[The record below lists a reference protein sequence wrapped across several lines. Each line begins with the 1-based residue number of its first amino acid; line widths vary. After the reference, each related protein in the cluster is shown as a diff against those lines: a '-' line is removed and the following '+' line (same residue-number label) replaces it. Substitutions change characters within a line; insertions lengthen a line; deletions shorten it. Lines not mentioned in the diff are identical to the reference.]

1 MFRSAQFATG
11 RIRRGGHDKGGRRF
25 NAFNTSTNHSD
36 FSTSVRSTRF
46 PLAMLRPLVE
56 NVCQLVGRFAKSVS
70 ARDVGKMTK
79 REPGALMN
87 SGARRLFS
95 GVRKPFTRDRKYQT
109 RLGSSNSTEANC
121 IFGCKDTFDS

>member
-11 RIRRGGHDKGGRRF
+11 RIRRGGHDKRGQRF
-25 NAFNTSTNHSD
+25 NPSTNHSD

-46 PLAMLRPLVE
+46 PLAMLKPLVE
-56 NVCQLVGRFAKSVS
+56 NVCQLVGRFAKSVP
-70 ARDVGKMTK
+70 ATGVGKMTK
-79 REPGALMN
+79 RGPDALMN

-95 GVRKPFTRDRKYQT
+95 GARKPFTRDRKYQT

-121 IFGCKDTFDS
+121 MFGCKDAPDS